1 MDQMGVY
8 FVGFVGQYGYDRVL
22 SVLGRHMRD
31 FLNGLDNLHEYLK
44 FSYPRMRA
52 PSFICE
58 NETKQG
64 LTLHYRSKRRGFVY
78 YTMGQ
83 IREVARYFYH
93 KEMHIELV
101 REEILFD
108 TVHVTFQLT
117 FDNRAFTLASLAM
130 TREEKHLPI
139 SAHVLFEIF
148 PFCIVFGADM
158 VVRSIGNSLMVILPD
173 LLGKKITAWFDL
185 VRPLIAFKFQTILNR
200 TNNIFELVTVEPVTD
215 RPENQKSNEMLL
227 HDDGSEPEKSLRLK
241 GQMVYMDNWR
251 MIMFLGTPVMPDLN
265 ALITTGL
272 YINDLSMHDFSRD
285 LMLAG
290 TQQSVELK
298 LALDQEQQKSKKLEE
313 SMRKLD
319 EEMRRTDEL
328 LYQMIPK
335 QVADRLRR
343 GENPIDTCEMF
354 DCVSILFSDVV
365 TFTEIC
371 SRITPMEVVSML
383 NAMYS
388 IFDTLTER
396 NHVYKVETI
405 GDAYMVV
412 AGAPEKDPNHAEK
425 VCDMALD
432 MVDAIKD
439 LKDPSTGQHLRIRVG
454 VHSGAVVAG
463 IVGLKMPRYCLFG
476 DSVNT
481 ASRMESTSAAMKVH
495 ISESTKE
502 FLGPNYRVTERGEI
516 DVKGKGTMKTYWLDE
531 RENRKPLQLSPAQLL
546 PVSTFVPPPT
556 TPAVI
561 MAKPPARAIMPAPTV
576 LPKERTMI
584 QVPSAAA
591 AATTTTASGSVT
603 VATSA
608 AKVSSN
614 AETEANN
621 ATSATVEDRS
631 RIYSPVTF
639 KDVARRSIANS
650 PVRSLYGSASAG
662 LGEKGRESRSNS
674 TGHVFMRSPS
684 DVFGSLILDTE
695 EFLEDLQMS
704 RSSLA
709 NNAQCPCSPIP
720 PFRIGSAPPKPRPS
734 NPDQFTPEELAAMEQ
749 ITPPSTAPA
758 RETSTYHMKSSTS
771 TTSLSMDKPAT
782 KVSRITPMEVVSML
796 NAMYSIFDTLT
807 ERNHVYKVE
816 TIGDAYMVVAGAP
829 EKDPNHAEKVCDTAL
844 DMVDAIKDLKDPS
857 TGQHLRIRVGVHSG
871 AVVAGIVGLK
881 MPRYCLFGDSVN
893 TASRMVLPSQ
903 TTTMTTTTTP
913 RVKEVKP
920 VNKPTTCPQATT
932 TAAASGATPK
942 TNVFS
947 RTTSKESISMN
958 SPPPMRSMSA
968 PLPMSKAARKAFL
981 AAKQTKAI
989 EKLDKMIEEVQEN
1002 DAQLK
1007 ASQSA
1012 RLNEVFGDRMTP
1024 QGGNA
1029 SVMDMSGG
1037 CPLFLP
1043 PPPRHMGNSISDS
1056 NICSHGHS
1064 HGHAPT
1070 IHHAPCHH
1078 VHEPSSSKLSTSHS
1092 FSHARHSAAI
1102 HPCCT
1107 GAAYAGHSGNGRH
1120 SHRMHSNACQIL

>member
-1 MDQMGVY
+1 MYGLLLENLSEYIKSVYGEEKWEDIRRQAGIDSPSFSVHQVYPENLLQKLAKKAQQVLGVSERDFMDQMGVY

-158 VVRSIGNSLMVILPD
+158 VVRSIGNSLMVILPE

-200 TNNIFELVTVEPVTD
+200 TNNIFELVTVDPVSERLD
-215 RPENQKSNEMLL
+215 AQNEDLLL

-241 GQMVYMDNWR
+241 GQMVYMENWR
-251 MIMFLGTPVMPDLN
+251 MIMFLGTPVMPDLTS
-265 ALITTGL
+265 LITTGL

-313 SMRKLD
+313 SMRLLD

-354 DCVSILFSDVV
+354 DSVSILFSDIV

-396 NHVYKVETI
+396 NSVYKVETI

-412 AGAPEKDPNHAEK
+412 AGAPDKDANHAER

-432 MVDAIKD
+432 MVDAITD

-476 DSVNT
+476 DTVNT
-481 ASRMESTSAAMKVH
+481 ASRMESTSIAMKVH
-495 ISESTKE
+495 ISESTKV
-502 FLGPNYRVTERGEI
+502 LIGPAYKILERGEI
-516 DVKGKGTMKTYWLDE
+516 DVKGKGTMATYWLEE
-531 RENRKPLQLSPAQLL
+531 RESRLPLQLTAAL
-546 PVSTFVPPPT
+546 
-556 TPAVI
+556 
-561 MAKPPARAIMPAPTV
+561 
-576 LPKERTMI
+576 
-584 QVPSAAA
+584 QVHPMSAAA
-591 AATTTTASGSVT
+591 AAVAVAPMSPLMPKSIAPAPKPMTPIPVVPQTEIIPPSTNHMSGVVLTASNTIAAAAALHHHHPASAAGGSVAGTGTASGVPA
-603 VATSA
+603 ATD
-608 AKVSSN
+608 
-614 AETEANN
+614 
-621 ATSATVEDRS
+621 DRSS

-650 PVRSLYGSASAG
+650 PVRNSASGYAYTDQ
-662 LGEKGRESRSNS
+662 EKRRESRSNS

-684 DVFGSLILDTE
+684 DIFGSLILDTE
-695 EFLEDLQMS
+695 EFLEDLQIS
-704 RSSLA
+704 RGSLA
-709 NNAQCPCSPIP
+709 NNNNHPPVCGFSPTP

-734 NPDQFTPEELAAMEQ
+734 NPDKFTPEELAAMDQ
-749 ITPPSTAPA
+749 LTPPSTAPA
-758 RETSTYHMKSSTS
+758 RESASTGSMNLKPSTS
-771 TTSLSMDKPAT
+771 NSSLDKDKTAKLNTTLEATPAST
-782 KVSRITPMEVVSML
+782 
-796 NAMYSIFDTLT
+796 
-807 ERNHVYKVE
+807 
-816 TIGDAYMVVAGAP
+816 AGAL
-829 EKDPNHAEKVCDTAL
+829 VCP
-844 DMVDAIKDLKDPS
+844 MGIK
-857 TGQHLRIRVGVHSG
+857 
-871 AVVAGIVGLK
+871 
-881 MPRYCLFGDSVN
+881 
-893 TASRMVLPSQ
+893 
-903 TTTMTTTTTP
+903 
-913 RVKEVKP
+913 
-920 VNKPTTCPQATT
+920 
-932 TAAASGATPK
+932 
-942 TNVFS
+942 
-947 RTTSKESISMN
+947 
-958 SPPPMRSMSA
+958 SPPPSSKSQPIVVKASTSNRPGSKDSVSSISLHSPPPHRSHSA
-968 PLPMSKAARKAFL
+968 PSRPHSMSKAARKAFL
-981 AAKQTKAI
+981 AAKQTKAM
-989 EKLDKMIEEVQEN
+989 EKLDKMIEEVHEVE
-1002 DAQLK
+1002 
-1007 ASQSA
+1007 SQSA
-1012 RLNEVFGDRMTP
+1012 AKAAQMRLAVFGHDGL
-1024 QGGNA
+1024 GGGA
-1029 SVMDMSGG
+1029 GGDMAAGG
-1037 CPLFLP
+1037 CPIFLP
-1043 PPPRHMGNSISDS
+1043 PPQRLMPSSISDTS
-1056 NICSHGHS
+1056 ICNHGHS
-1064 HGHAPT
+1064 HAPST
-1070 IHHAPCHH
+1070 SSCHH
-1078 VHEPSSSKLSTSHS
+1078 MDPKLSHSHS
-1092 FSHARHSAAI
+1092 FQHGRNAGPGPGTISHQ
-1102 HPCCT
+1102 CCS
-1107 GAAYAGHSGNGRH
+1107 GFGHGNGRH
-1120 SHRMHSNACQIL
+1120 SHRMHSNACRIL

>member
-1 MDQMGVY
+1 MYGLLLENLSEYIKSVYGEDKWEDIRRQAGIDSPSFSVHQVYPENLLQKLAKKAQQVLGVSEREFMDQMGVY

-158 VVRSIGNSLMVILPD
+158 VVRSIGNSLMVILPE

-200 TNNIFELVTVEPVTD
+200 TNNIFELVTVDPVTERMD
-215 RPENQKSNEMLL
+215 VQNDDLLL

-241 GQMVYMDNWR
+241 GQMVYMENWR
-251 MIMFLGTPVMPDLN
+251 MIMFLGTPVMPDLTS
-265 ALITTGL
+265 LITTGL

-313 SMRKLD
+313 SMRLLD

-354 DCVSILFSDVV
+354 DSVSILFSDIV

-388 IFDTLTER
+388 IFDKLTER
-396 NHVYKVETI
+396 NSVYKVETI

-412 AGAPEKDPNHAEK
+412 AGAPDKDANHAER

-432 MVDAIKD
+432 MVDAITD

-476 DSVNT
+476 DTVNT
-481 ASRMESTSAAMKVH
+481 ASRMESTSIAMKVH
-495 ISESTKE
+495 ISESTKI
-502 FLGPNYRVTERGEI
+502 LIGPSYKILERGEI
-516 DVKGKGTMKTYWLDE
+516 DVKGKGTMATYWLEE
-531 RENRKPLQLSPAQLL
+531 RENRLPLQLATGLL
-546 PVSTFVPPPT
+546 MHTM
-556 TPAVI
+556 TPS
-561 MAKPPARAIMPAPTV
+561 AKAIMPAPSKPVTPMAPPLPASVPVAVPGPPVEHAAASMSGVVLTAANTV
-576 LPKERTMI
+576 AAAAHLTH
-584 QVPSAAA
+584 QHQSSAAA
-591 AATTTTASGSVT
+591 GAAHGD
-603 VATSA
+603 
-608 AKVSSN
+608 
-614 AETEANN
+614 
-621 ATSATVEDRS
+621 DRSS

-650 PVRSLYGSASAG
+650 PVRHSGGYSYTDQ
-662 LGEKGRESRSNS
+662 EKRRDSRSNS

-684 DVFGSLILDTE
+684 DIFGSLILDTE

-704 RSSLA
+704 RGSLV
-709 NNAQCPCSPIP
+709 NNNQPPGCSFSPTPP

-734 NPDQFTPEELAAMEQ
+734 NPDKFTPEELAAMDQ
-749 ITPPSTAPA
+749 MTPPSTAPA
-758 RETSTYHMKSSTS
+758 RETATCSSASLKGATSNASLDREKNTKLNASLEAPSPPAMSAVVCPMRAKSPPMAVATAPPVVPVQASTS
-771 TTSLSMDKPAT
+771 HGNRPG
-782 KVSRITPMEVVSML
+782 SR
-796 NAMYSIFDTLT
+796 
-807 ERNHVYKVE
+807 
-816 TIGDAYMVVAGAP
+816 
-829 EKDPNHAEKVCDTAL
+829 
-844 DMVDAIKDLKDPS
+844 
-857 TGQHLRIRVGVHSG
+857 
-871 AVVAGIVGLK
+871 
-881 MPRYCLFGDSVN
+881 DSV
-893 TASRMVLPSQ
+893 S
-903 TTTMTTTTTP
+903 
-913 RVKEVKP
+913 
-920 VNKPTTCPQATT
+920 
-932 TAAASGATPK
+932 
-942 TNVFS
+942 
-947 RTTSKESISMN
+947 SISLH
-958 SPPPMRSMSA
+958 SPPPHRAQSA
-968 PLPMSKAARKAFL
+968 PARPHSMSKAARKAFL
-981 AAKQTKAI
+981 AAKQTKAM
-989 EKLDKMIEEVQEN
+989 EKLDKMIEEVHEVE
-1002 DAQLK
+1002 
-1007 ASQSA
+1007 SQSVVKA
-1012 RLNEVFGDRMTP
+1012 ANMRLAIFGHD
-1024 QGGNA
+1024 GGGGGGGDGNLA
-1029 SVMDMSGG
+1029 AGGG

-1043 PPPRHMGNSISDS
+1043 PPPPQPQQRLMAGSISDS
-1056 NICSHGHS
+1056 SICNHGHS
-1064 HGHAPT
+1064 HAPSCNHMEPKMSNSQSFQHSPRGGISHQCCSGFGH
-1070 IHHAPCHH
+1070 
-1078 VHEPSSSKLSTSHS
+1078 
-1092 FSHARHSAAI
+1092 
-1102 HPCCT
+1102 
-1107 GAAYAGHSGNGRH
+1107 GNGRH
-1120 SHRMHSNACQIL
+1120 SHRMHSNACRIL

>member
-1 MDQMGVY
+1 MYGLLLENLSEYIKSVYGEEKWEDIRRQAGIDSPSFSVHQVYPENLLNKLAKKAQQVLGVSEREFMDQMGVY

-83 IREVARYFYH
+83 IREVARHFYH

-148 PFCIVFGADM
+148 PFCIVFGSDM
-158 VVRSIGNSLMVILPD
+158 VIRSIGNSLMVILPE
-173 LLGKKITAWFDL
+173 LIGNKITNWFDL

-200 TNNIFELVTVEPVTD
+200 TNNIFELVTVEPV
-215 RPENQKSNEMLL
+215 PERVDAQKKKELL
-227 HDDGSEPEKSLRLK
+227 FNDDGSDLEKTLRLK

-251 MIMFLGTPVMPDLN
+251 MIMFLGTPVMPDLTS
-265 ALITTGL
+265 LITTGL

-354 DCVSILFSDVV
+354 DSVSILFSDVV

-396 NHVYKVETI
+396 NNVYKVETI

-412 AGAPEKDPNHAEK
+412 SGAPEKDANHAEK

-432 MVDAIKD
+432 MVDAITD

-481 ASRMESTSAAMKVH
+481 ASRMESTSSAMKIH
-495 ISESTKE
+495 ISESTKDL
-502 FLGPNYRVTERGEI
+502 LGPSYRVSDRGEI

-531 RENRKPLQLSPAQLL
+531 RENRKTLQLG
-546 PVSTFVPPPT
+546 
-556 TPAVI
+556 PAVLNP
-561 MAKPPARAIMPAPTV
+561 MT
-576 LPKERTMI
+576 
-584 QVPSAAA
+584 SF
-591 AATTTTASGSVT
+591 ATKQPNGAMGSLDRRVSLGQ
-603 VATSA
+603 TSCA
-608 AKVSSN
+608 GLVSSPIN
-614 AETEANN
+614 IN
-621 ATSATVEDRS
+621 SALEDR

-639 KDVARRSIANS
+639 KDVVERSIANS
-650 PVRSLYGSASAG
+650 PVRSLFSA
-662 LGEKGRESRSNS
+662 EKGRESRSNS

-684 DVFGSLILDTE
+684 DVFGSLISDTE
-695 EFLEDLQMS
+695 EFLEDICK
-704 RSSLA
+704 SSTHRNSLV
-709 NNAQCPCSPIP
+709 NNVYNSSSPSSSACFSPIP
-720 PFRIGSAPPKPRPS
+720 PFRIGTAPSKPRS
-734 NPDQFTPEELAAMEQ
+734 NNPDQLTEEELASMEQ
-749 ITPPSTAPA
+749 PTPPTTAPPTQTNSTVISA
-758 RETSTYHMKSSTS
+758 HNSNKTRTKNMSYKNTSSS
-771 TTSLSMDKPAT
+771 K
-782 KVSRITPMEVVSML
+782 
-796 NAMYSIFDTLT
+796 
-807 ERNHVYKVE
+807 
-816 TIGDAYMVVAGAP
+816 
-829 EKDPNHAEKVCDTAL
+829 
-844 DMVDAIKDLKDPS
+844 
-857 TGQHLRIRVGVHSG
+857 
-871 AVVAGIVGLK
+871 
-881 MPRYCLFGDSVN
+881 
-893 TASRMVLPSQ
+893 
-903 TTTMTTTTTP
+903 
-913 RVKEVKP
+913 
-920 VNKPTTCPQATT
+920 
-932 TAAASGATPK
+932 
-942 TNVFS
+942 
-947 RTTSKESISMN
+947 SKEEKRASSNTTN
-958 SPPPMRSMSA
+958 SS
-968 PLPMSKAARKAFL
+968 SKATRKAMM
-981 AAKQTKAI
+981 AAKQSKAI
-989 EKLDKMIEEVQEN
+989 EKLDKMVEEVLET
-1002 DAQLK
+1002 DLPQL
-1007 ASQSA
+1007 
-1012 RLNEVFGDRMTP
+1012 
-1024 QGGNA
+1024 
-1029 SVMDMSGG
+1029 
-1037 CPLFLP
+1037 CPFSLP
-1043 PPPRHMGNSISDS
+1043 PLPNSLSES
-1056 NICSHGHS
+1056 GMCSHGRHT
-1064 HGHAPT
+1064 HGHSMNT
-1070 IHHAPCHH
+1070 CHH
-1078 VHEPSSSKLSTSHS
+1078 ESKMSTSQS
-1092 FSHARHSAAI
+1092 FSHSREHQCCSAFGQHA
-1102 HPCCT
+1102 
-1107 GAAYAGHSGNGRH
+1107 NGRH
-1120 SHRMHSNACQIL
+1120 NRVHSNACEIL